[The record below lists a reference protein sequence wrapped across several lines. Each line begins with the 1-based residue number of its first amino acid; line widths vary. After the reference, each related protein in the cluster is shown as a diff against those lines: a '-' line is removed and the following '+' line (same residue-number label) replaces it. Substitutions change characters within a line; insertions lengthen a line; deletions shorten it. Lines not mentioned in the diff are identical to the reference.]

1 MELYRNVSDDVI
13 IQVEKEQKLKA
24 PNVLHRYNE
33 FNDSSNVN
41 FIDMMDKDFLHYCG
55 NICFFRKLMWK

>member
-1 MELYRNVSDDVI
+1 MEDGIRLRDEIIVELYRYVSDDVI

-33 FNDSSNVN
+33 F
-41 FIDMMDKDFLHYCG
+41 
-55 NICFFRKLMWK
+55 